1 MVEKK
6 RNGKGSGERR
16 GEAVEEEDDE
26 KRGHGD
32 EEGHVGKVNLMRAK
46 DRQTHMV
53 TGDENEVQGIKEYN
67 KKILPHIE

>member
-26 KRGHGD
+26 KRGAW
-32 EEGHVGKVNLMRAK
+32 R
-46 DRQTHMV
+46 
-53 TGDENEVQGIKEYN
+53 
-67 KKILPHIE
+67 

>member
-1 MVEKK
+1 MVRAVEKEGGG
-6 RNGKGSGERR
+6 RW
-16 GEAVEEEDDE
+16 EEG
-26 KRGHGD
+26 GHGD

>member
-1 MVEKK
+1 M
-6 RNGKGSGERR
+6 RKG
-16 GEAVEEEDDE
+16 
-26 KRGHGD
+26 GHGD